1 MSEGQDI
8 VEAVKGIK
16 GTSIANIEPNREHK
30 EGKKPVIPG
39 ISNLFEF
46 QWPVEGEFSGFVR
59 GRALP
64 NFGKWND
71 FSPESI
77 HKSMKGGEQHQPNP
91 QISTHTD
98 PQAQW
103 IIPMPSTGLNWQFFL
118 NKTINKKKFFFIF
131 HVKMHCEFISGMVYQ
146 NPWVYT

>member
-1 MSEGQDI
+1 M
-8 VEAVKGIK
+8 
-16 GTSIANIEPNREHK
+16 
-30 EGKKPVIPG
+30 
-39 ISNLFEF
+39 FEF

-77 HKSMKGGEQHQPNP
+77 RKSMKGGEQHQPNP

-118 NKTINKKKFFFIF
+118 NKTINKKNFFLYSMLKCIII
-131 HVKMHCEFISGMVYQ
+131 KSMSQITIYSL
-146 NPWVYT
+146 

>member
-1 MSEGQDI
+1 MLDLIAMKLSKGLKEHQLQILNLI
-8 VEAVKGIK
+8 VNIK
-16 GTSIANIEPNREHK
+16 TCNPWD
-30 EGKKPVIPG
+30 
-39 ISNLFEF
+39 FEF
-46 QWPVEGEFSGFVR
+46 QWPVEGEFSGFVC

-64 NFGKWND
+64 SFGKWND

-118 NKTINKKKFFFIF
+118 NKTI
-131 HVKMHCEFISGMVYQ
+131 
-146 NPWVYT
+146 